1 MNRANTIAAQK
12 PLTAKQLAVAV
23 YMRRYLLLNDNM
35 PVAVEIAKA
44 FGIWPNA
51 ARDYLHA
58 LQKKGLLE
66 RSESTYGLRFARTT
80 LGAALHRLVI
90 EESIRQGGPQ

>member
-1 MNRANTIAAQK
+1 MNRTNTIAAQK

-51 ARDYLHA
+51 ALDYLKA
-58 LQKKGLLE
+58 LQKRGVLE

-80 LGAALHRLVI
+80 VGASFQQLVI